1 MRLLKLVVK
10 GAGLFVNDTFPM
22 DFYAADRVSDR
33 EKPAYAHV
41 HRLEKTSSIY
51 SQNVVGITG
60 INATGKSTALKV
72 IQLALDLID
81 APYSMRSGHLRRHMP
96 AKMRKELSLQVVFW
110 QDGSYYLLES
120 KLLLS
125 RSADEGDG
133 PNWFRIDDETLW
145 RPTTTRPSKATV
157 GDPEKFKRNAEV
169 YLRRNQEADDG
180 KSVPLEAR
188 RFLRDNISIAVVL
201 GTSDEGKEQ
210 FSPHDILRT
219 SHATAIVHAFD
230 SSVEVLEWMPAAD
243 AFRLKFYGE
252 EERMVSSE
260 TVLDML
266 SDGTVAGIGLVE
278 RALIQLRAGGYLLID
293 VIGAGLSQSLIMTII
308 QLFQSPVTNPHGAQ
322 LIFTTSY
329 VELLDFLPRK
339 DSVYLLVRNKEFNT
353 EVVKYSDR
361 ISHIEKSKKS
371 EVVLAN
377 VIAGSL
383 PSYPEVEGMRTYA
396 RDFVRGK

>member
-1 MRLLKLVVK
+1 M
-10 GAGLFVNDTFPM
+10 A
-22 DFYAADRVSDR
+22 
-33 EKPAYAHV
+33 
-41 HRLEKTSSIY
+41 
-51 SQNVVGITG
+51 
-60 INATGKSTALKV
+60 
-72 IQLALDLID
+72 
-81 APYSMRSGHLRRHMP
+81 
-96 AKMRKELSLQVVFW
+96 
-110 QDGSYYLLES
+110 
-120 KLLLS
+120 
-125 RSADEGDG
+125 
-133 PNWFRIDDETLW
+133 
-145 RPTTTRPSKATV
+145 

-169 YLRRNQEADDG
+169 YLRRNQGTDDG

-201 GTSDEGKEQ
+201 GTSDKGKEQ

-243 AFRLKFYGE
+243 AFRLKFYGD
-252 EERMVSSE
+252 EERLVSSE

-266 SDGTVAGIGLVE
+266 SDDTVAGIGFAE

-293 VIGAGLSQSLIMTII
+293 EIGAGLSQSLIMTII

-322 LIFTTSY
+322 LIFTTNY

-361 ISHIEKSKKS
+361 ISSRYLVYTKDLRKDEQTLLIPVCMTMH
-371 EVVLAN
+371 L
-377 VIAGSL
+377 
-383 PSYPEVEGMRTYA
+383 
-396 RDFVRGK
+396 